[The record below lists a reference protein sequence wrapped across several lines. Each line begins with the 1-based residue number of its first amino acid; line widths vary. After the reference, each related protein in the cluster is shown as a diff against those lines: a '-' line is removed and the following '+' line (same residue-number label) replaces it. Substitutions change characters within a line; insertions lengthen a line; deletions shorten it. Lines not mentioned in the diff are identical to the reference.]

1 MGQPAVEERIEC
13 RICGAKVHSIQLHLR
28 DDHPE
33 FPGGDPVAKLAEY
46 QRQYP
51 DAPVL
56 SEAAKRKI
64 AERKAVESKT
74 TVHMAGAATAVATM
88 AVGGIERQAF
98 HEVFGLGKVPA
109 ALNGRGEAIPISVLS
124 KHGFAD
130 LVPAVDPNHVFD
142 IELVKN
148 CLMATELNIP
158 LYGWGHKGA
167 GKTTTLEQICARTN
181 RPMLRVQHTINT
193 EESHIIGQW
202 TVKGG
207 ETVFVPGPLAL
218 AMRNG
223 WVYLADEYDYAL
235 PSVLSVYQPILEGKS
250 LVIKEAMGTE
260 WAIVQPHPQFR
271 FMATGNTNG
280 SGDETGLYQ
289 GTQIQNSANY
299 DRFGVVVKVNYMP
312 AELEEKVLQQQA
324 KITSGDAKKLVDF
337 ANRVREAYEGNKM
350 SDTVSP
356 RTLIYAAKLG
366 IRRGSFRVGLAL
378 SFINKLNKVDREVA
392 DGLAQRVF
400 GS

>member
-1 MGQPAVEERIEC
+1 MSHDNGGRIEC
-13 RICGAKVHSIQLHLR
+13 RICGAKVHSIKIHLR
-28 DDHPE
+28 DDH
-33 FPGGDPVAKLAEY
+33 GGNPTIEEY
-46 QRQYP
+46 ERQYP

-56 SEAAKRKI
+56 SELAKTKI
-64 AERKAVESKT
+64 AEQKAAAT
-74 TVHMAGAATAVATM
+74 RIGMAGGAAATAKVAVIG
-88 AVGGIERQAF
+88 AGGVEKKAF
-98 HEVFGLGKVPA
+98 HETFGLGKVPA
-109 ALNGRGEAIPISVLS
+109 ALNGRGEAIPITVLTG
-124 KHGFAD
+124 HAFAG
-130 LVPAVDPNHVFD
+130 LVPQVDPNHVFD
-142 IELVKN
+142 IELLKN
-148 CLMATELNIP
+148 CLMAVELSIP

-167 GKTTTLEQICARTN
+167 GKTTTLEQLCARTN

-207 ETVFVPGPLAL
+207 ETVFQPGPLAL
-218 AMRNG
+218 AMRHG

-250 LVIKEAMGTE
+250 LVIKEAQGTE
-260 WAIVQPHPQFR
+260 WAIVHPHPNFR

-280 SGDETGLYQ
+280 AGDETGLYQ

-324 KITSGDAKKLVDF
+324 KITAGDAKKLVDF
-337 ANRVREAYEGNKM
+337 ANRIREAYDGNRM

-366 IRRGSFRVGLAL
+366 IRRGSYRIGLAL
-378 SFINKLNKVDREVA
+378 AFINKLNKVDREVA